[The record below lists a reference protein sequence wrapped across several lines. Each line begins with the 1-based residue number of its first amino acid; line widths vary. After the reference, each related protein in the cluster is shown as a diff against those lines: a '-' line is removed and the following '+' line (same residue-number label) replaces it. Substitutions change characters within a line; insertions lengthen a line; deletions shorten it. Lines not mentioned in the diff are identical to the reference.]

1 MYNKSMEI
9 EFNPAKDET
18 NRVKHGVSLF
28 EADGIES
35 ERRGRFQMSEGITQS
50 CEWWVLLTSD

>member
-1 MYNKSMEI
+1 MYIKSMEI
-9 EFNPAKDET
+9 EFNPAKGET
-18 NRVKHGVSLF
+18 NRVKHGVPPF
-28 EADGIES
+28 EADGIEW

>member
-1 MYNKSMEI
+1 MEI
-9 EFNPAKDET
+9 EFNPAKGET
-18 NRVKHGVSLF
+18 NRVKHGVPPF
-28 EADGIES
+28 EADGIEW